1 MNNPFWACLTN
12 KTQYS
17 FIYLWYLSFL
27 GPVKHFVVA
36 LQKKREFCIPP
47 MANICFTNIKH
58 PAHCVFMLFCIC
70 NNLVSMLNHS
80 VMFLKAFL
88 NANSTWYIWYQWH
101 TPVKETIIWQAVNSH
116 MHKLGWGH
124 GYHLVDSNEMHPN
137 FRQGKMSRVHF
148 MTNKMFFSSLKCLI
162 ESHQCKTI
170 SPRAKEQM
178 C

>member
-1 MNNPFWACLTN
+1 VVSFFLRSRKAFCRCLAR
-12 KTQYS
+12 KEG
-17 FIYLWYLSFL
+17 ILI
-27 GPVKHFVVA
+27 
-36 LQKKREFCIPP
+36 IPP